1 MKIAIFGSCVSRD
14 TAEFMPEAEVV
25 AYVARH
31 SVTSLESPHGTA
43 GIDLSDL
50 TSAFQ
55 KRMVTSDLKGSGI
68 ERIVKNADDLDVV
81 LLDLVDERR
90 GFWKFADGTTMTN
103 SIEVESCGA
112 ACAAH
117 REGARLIEFGT
128 DEHFTLWSTGFAMLI
143 QELKAAELWE
153 KTIFLDIEWASALD
167 GSRYPRHL
175 VTQFGRRWRR
185 LVRASHEAGRE
196 LSRGRS
202 VGQALT
208 RMLHT
213 QPTAAEKYAERSKI
227 ANINYMRYRATAS
240 EWTRHTVFRQS
251 EQLRID
257 QTHKWGPQPF
267 HYRQSDYRSI
277 VLEIDQIINS
287 ASTQDFED

>member
-14 TAEFMPEAEVV
+14 TVEFMPEAEVV

-68 ERIVKNADDLDVV
+68 ERIVKHAGDLDVV

-90 GFWKFADGTTMTN
+90 GFWKFPDGTTMTN

-112 ACAAH
+112 ARTAR

-128 DEHFTLWSTGFAMLI
+128 DEHFTRWSKGFATLI
-143 QELKAAELWE
+143 KELRAAGLWE
-153 KTIFLDIEWASALD
+153 KTILLDIEWAGAVD
-167 GSRYPRHL
+167 GAQHPQNDGLASL
-175 VTQFGRRWRR
+175 GRRWRR
-185 LVRASHEAGRE
+185 LHRGSREAGRE
-196 LSRGRS
+196 LSRGRGIADAWQS
-202 VGQALT
+202 M
-208 RMLHT
+208 RNIK
-213 QPTAAEKYAERSKI
+213 PTEAEEYAERASA
-227 ANINYMRYRATAS
+227 ANQSYEKYRTFARSVLQISITRYSA
-240 EWTRHTVFRQS
+240 E
-251 EQLRID
+251 LRID
-257 QTHKWGPQPF
+257 PNHRWGPQPF
-267 HYRQSDYRSI
+267 HYREKDYESI
-277 VLEIDQIINS
+277 STEISENMNTDNRR
-287 ASTQDFED
+287 